1 MPKIVQLEKGTVV
14 KSTGKRYNVITS
26 SGEIISCTIKGI
38 FRTRDIK
45 TTNPLA
51 VGDHVAFM
59 RTSDSGEGVITELE
73 PRRNY
78 IIRKASNLSHE
89 AQIIAANLDQ
99 AIVMVSMV
107 NPETPV
113 EFIDRFLVT
122 SEAYSIPAIVM
133 FNKTDLYNA
142 GSKAKQEYL
151 VRLYEGIGY
160 QTISVSV
167 VTGQNIDKLTGLLQ
181 NRISLLSGNSGVG
194 KSSMLNL
201 LNPSLRLKTKE
212 ISDYHR
218 QGKHA
223 TTFPEMHNM
232 PFGGAVID
240 TPGIRGFGVIDL
252 ERGETYHF
260 FPEIFKVAAG
270 CRFHNC
276 LHINEPGCAV
286 LEALD
291 EGSVAWT
298 RYRSYI
304 SILEGDNG
312 KYR

>member
-1 MPKIVQLEKGTVV
+1 LEKGTVV
-14 KSTGKRYNVITS
+14 KSTGKRYNVRTL
-26 SGEIISCTIKGI
+26 SGEVLSCSIKGR

-51 VGDHVAFM
+51 VGDRVAFI
-59 RTSDSGEGVITELE
+59 RTTDAGEGVIAELD

-78 IIRKASNLSHE
+78 MIRKSSNLSHE

-107 NPETPV
+107 NPETPI

-133 FNKTDLYNA
+133 FNKTDLYDADNSA
-142 GSKAKQEYL
+142 IHQYL

-160 QTISVSV
+160 QTFSVSV
-167 VTGQNIDKLTGLLQ
+167 ATGTNRDKLTGLFQ
-181 NRISLLSGNSGVG
+181 DKISLLSGNSGVG

-223 TTFPEMHNM
+223 TTFPEMHYM

-260 FPEIFKVAAG
+260 FPEIFRIAAG

-291 EGSVAWT
+291 EGSISWS

-304 SILEGDNG
+304 SILEGDDG

>member
-1 MPKIVQLEKGTVV
+1 MTGLEKGTVV
-14 KSTGKRYNVITS
+14 KSTGKRYNVRTV
-26 SGEIISCTIKGI
+26 SGEIVICTIKGK
-38 FRTRDIK
+38 FRTREIK

-51 VGDHVAFM
+51 VGDQVTFIREAEQ
-59 RTSDSGEGVITELE
+59 GEGVITDLE

-107 NPETPV
+107 NPETPP

-122 SEAYSIPAIVM
+122 AEAYSIPAIVM
-133 FNKTDLYNA
+133 FNKIDIYDEEE
-142 GSKAKQEYL
+142 SDRREYFAK
-151 VRLYEGIGY
+151 LYEGIGY
-160 QTISVSV
+160 STISVSV
-167 VTGQNIDKLTGLLQ
+167 TTGRNTELLVTLL
-181 NRISLLSGNSGVG
+181 REKVSLLAGNSGVG
-194 KSSMLNL
+194 KSSL
-201 LNPSLRLKTKE
+201 LNRLNPALKLKTKE

-223 TTFPEMHNM
+223 TTFPEMHMM
-232 PFGGAVID
+232 PFGGSVID

-252 ERGETYHF
+252 ERGEKYHF
-260 FPEIFKVAAG
+260 FPEIFREAAN
-270 CRFHNC
+270 CRFNNC
-276 LHINEPGCAV
+276 LHLNEPGCSV
-286 LEALD
+286 LEALNK
-291 EGSVAWT
+291 GTISFT

-304 SILEGDNG
+304 SILEGDDG

>member
-1 MPKIVQLEKGTVV
+1 MEKGTVV
-14 KSTGKRYNVITS
+14 KSTGKRYKVRTL
-26 SGEIISCTIKGI
+26 SGEVISCSIKGR

-51 VGDHVAFM
+51 VGDLITFIRDPGA
-59 RTSDSGEGVITELE
+59 DEGVITELE

-78 IIRKASNLSHE
+78 IIRKSSNLSHE

-99 AIVMVSMV
+99 AIVMVSMI
-107 NPETPV
+107 NPETPA

-122 SEAYSIPAIVM
+122 SEAYSIPAVVL
-133 FNKTDLYNA
+133 FNKIDLYDTED
-142 GSKAKQEYL
+142 SAKKEYYA
-151 VRLYEGIGY
+151 RLYEGIGY
-160 QTISVSV
+160 KTISVSV
-167 VTGQNIDKLTGLLQ
+167 TTGENTDKLAALLKDK
-181 NRISLLSGNSGVG
+181 ISLLAGNSGVG

-201 LNPSLRLKTKE
+201 LNPALKLKTIE
-212 ISDYHR
+212 ISEYHR

-223 TTFPEMHNM
+223 TTYPEMHMM

-260 FPEIFKVAAG
+260 FPEIFRVASK
-270 CRFHNC
+270 CRFNNC
-276 LHINEPGCAV
+276 LHLNEPGCAV
-286 LEALD
+286 LDALD
-291 EGSVAWT
+291 EGSISWT
-298 RYRSYI
+298 RFRSYI
-304 SILEGDNG
+304 SILEGDDG